1 MMPAGPPPM
10 MQQDVF
16 AIASFTPGMLR
27 MKVAGRFWKV
37 NPICSLLKD
46 LLSLRDAHLNGKRNK
61 LEGMESMTPKLI
73 VFDLDGTLI
82 DSRQDLCNSV
92 NAMLTHLGKTVLPEE
107 VIASYIG
114 DGASMLVRRS
124 LGDPE
129 GDAHDEEYVAEAVHY
144 FLEYYRLHKLDF
156 TYVYPGVMES
166 LAKIRAAL
174 PMTLMA
180 VLTNKPVNP
189 SRVICDHFGL
199 SDYFFQNYGGNS
211 FHTKKPDPHGMMT
224 LIAEASALAGS
235 PIGPSETMMIGDTDI
250 DVLTARAAGAVSIGC
265 GFGLAPERLAA
276 AKPDFMVDSPADW
289 TRMMGIPPY

>member
-1 MMPAGPPPM
+1 
-10 MQQDVF
+10 
-16 AIASFTPGMLR
+16 
-27 MKVAGRFWKV
+27 
-37 NPICSLLKD
+37 
-46 LLSLRDAHLNGKRNK
+46 
-61 LEGMESMTPKLI
+61 MTPRLI

-92 NAMLTHLGKTVLPEE
+92 NAMLAHLGKPVLPEA

-144 FLEYYRLHKLDF
+144 FLEYYRVHKLDY
-156 TYVYPGVMES
+156 TYVYAGVMDA
-166 LAKIRAAL
+166 LAAIRTAL
-174 PMTLMA
+174 PRTLMA

-211 FHTKKPDPHGMMT
+211 FHTKKPDPHGLIT

-235 PIGPSETMMIGDTDI
+235 PILPAETVMVGDTDI
-250 DVLTARAAGAVSIGC
+250 DVLTARAAGAISVGC
-265 GFGLAPERLAA
+265 SFGLAPERLAA
-276 AKPDFMVDSPADW
+276 AKPDYVVDSPSGWKRVA
-289 TRMMGIPPY
+289 GIPSLPS